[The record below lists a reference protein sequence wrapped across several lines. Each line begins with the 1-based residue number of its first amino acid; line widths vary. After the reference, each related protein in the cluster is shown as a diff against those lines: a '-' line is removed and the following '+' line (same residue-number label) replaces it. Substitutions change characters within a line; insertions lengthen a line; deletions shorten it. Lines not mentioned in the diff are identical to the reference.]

1 MEENKMTLGSGS
13 QISTATKN
21 KLNKMNR
28 AAQEAGLGTIVQNV
42 ASIRCGS
49 AVVGNTEISAS
60 KVTIVPGLSTI
71 TGYQAQVFRSG
82 SFISASG
89 INAYISGS
97 KLIVGARPVAGSWV
111 LATSDYVNWLAF

>member
-1 MEENKMTLGSGS
+1 MTLGSGS

-42 ASIRCGS
+42 ASIRTGS

-111 LATSDYVNWLAF
+111 LAANDYVNWLAF